1 MPPGAD
7 RYPEVADRERRR
19 FLTEVAREN
28 CATGWQL
35 RAGDAANFAIGQGD
49 VLATPLQMAVL
60 YGAIADGGTVRTPRV
75 GAALVDPVSGE
86 RTALDPGPTHRAPL
100 SAATDRY
107 LRSALRRVVTS
118 GTAAAAFAGMPAD
131 WPVAG
136 KTGTGEVVGKRDT
149 SWFVSYAPATRPR
162 WVVAAVVA
170 QGGPGGS
177 TAAPVTAR
185 CTSPCAGWAERH
197 EPQRPDRL
205 TGMLTST
212 SWCSVLVW
220 WYVAAIRASQLGKKV
235 AVVEK
240 KYWGGVCLNVG
251 CIPSKALIKNAEL
264 AHTLQHEKEL
274 YGIEGE
280 ATMKYGAT
288 HARSRK
294 VSAGIVKGVHFLMKK
309 NKIEEVDGW
318 GTLTSATSMDV
329 ALNDGSTRQLTFD
342 HLIIAAGAVTRM
354 LPGVE
359 VSQNVVTYEEQILDE
374 NLPGSIVIAGSGAIG
389 VEFAYVMKN
398 FGVDVTIVEF
408 LDRMVPTEDEEISK
422 ELLKHYKKLGVKV
435 MLSTKVE
442 GVEDTGSGV
451 RVTVSPAAG
460 GDQQVLEADKFM
472 SAIGFAPRTEGY
484 GLEATGV
491 QLTER
496 GAIAIDE
503 YGRTNVENV
512 YAIGDC
518 TAKLMLAH
526 VAEAQGVVA
535 AEHLSGAETMPVEY
549 DFIPR
554 ATYCHPQIGSFGYSE
569 AQAKEKG
576 YDVKTA
582 KFPFSANGK
591 AMGLGDAVGFVK
603 VVADAEHNEIIGA
616 HMIGPDVTELLPVL
630 TLAQKWD
637 LTADEVSRNVFAHPT
652 LSEAVKE
659 AVEGIAG
666 HMINL

>member
-1 MPPGAD
+1 MADFDLVVLGA
-7 RYPEVADRERRR
+7 
-19 FLTEVAREN
+19 
-28 CATGWQL
+28 
-35 RAGDAANFAIGQGD
+35 
-49 VLATPLQMAVL
+49 
-60 YGAIADGGTVRTPRV
+60 
-75 GAALVDPVSGE
+75 
-86 RTALDPGPTHRAPL
+86 
-100 SAATDRY
+100 
-107 LRSALRRVVTS
+107 
-118 GTAAAAFAGMPAD
+118 
-131 WPVAG
+131 
-136 KTGTGEVVGKRDT
+136 
-149 SWFVSYAPATRPR
+149 
-162 WVVAAVVA
+162 
-170 QGGPGGS
+170 GPGG
-177 TAAPVTAR
+177 
-185 CTSPCAGWAERH
+185 
-197 EPQRPDRL
+197 
-205 TGMLTST
+205 
-212 SWCSVLVW
+212 
-220 WYVAAIRASQLGKKV
+220 YVAAIRAAQLGNKV
-235 AVVEK
+235 AVIEK

-264 AHTLQHEKEL
+264 AHTLTHDKKKF
-274 YGIEGE
+274 GIEGD
-280 ATMKYGAT
+280 ATMSFGPT
-288 HARSRK
+288 HARSRQ

-309 NKIEEVDGW
+309 NKITEIDGW
-318 GTLTSATSMDV
+318 GTITGANTIDV
-329 ALNDGSTRQLTFD
+329 ALNDGESRTVSFD
-342 HLIIAAGAVTRM
+342 KLIIAAGATTRM

-359 VSQNVVTYEEQILDE
+359 VSKNVVTYEEQILDE
-374 NLPGSIVIAGSGAIG
+374 NLPGSIIIAGSGAIG

-408 LDRMVPTEDEEISK
+408 LDRMVPTEDADVSK
-422 ELLKHYKKLGVKV
+422 ELAKHYKKLGVKV
-435 MLSTKVE
+435 MLGTKVE
-442 GVEDTGSGV
+442 AVEDTGSGV
-451 RVTVSPAAG
+451 KVTVTPAKG
-460 GDQQVLEADKFM
+460 GDAQVLEADKLL

-484 GLEATGV
+484 GLESIGV
-491 QLTER
+491 ELTDR

-503 YGRTNVENV
+503 YCRTNVDNV

-535 AEHLSGAETMPVEY
+535 AEHMNGAETMPVEY

-569 AQAKEKG
+569 EQAKEKG

-582 KFPFSANGK
+582 TFPFTANGK

-637 LTADEVSRNVFAHPT
+637 LTADEVARNVFAHPT